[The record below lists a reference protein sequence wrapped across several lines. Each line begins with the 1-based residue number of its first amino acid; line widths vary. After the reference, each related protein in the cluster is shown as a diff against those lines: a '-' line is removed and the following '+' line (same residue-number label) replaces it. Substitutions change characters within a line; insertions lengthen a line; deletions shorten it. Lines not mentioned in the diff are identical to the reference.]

1 MSQPQST
8 SSRRLRWL
16 IVLLILAVVVILG
29 IQFLPD
35 IALRALGFTPQENGN
50 IIEATPEST
59 PKDFESILINNPTTP
74 EQLHIYAEGEM
85 DVVLLSAESSATA
98 IDFGTDSDG
107 NPIGR
112 IEYQETDTEEL
123 CRIVFKGCRS
133 DQFTIAGIDFQPNGL
148 LLDAQIQVSILQQ
161 EVGAMLTLM
170 NEPLGFDAM
179 GIILAGV
186 SYSIPEDGP
195 IRGLLDEFTAR
206 GDAILADM
214 RFDVDETLY
223 CLSEIRIADE
233 TLELIVR
240 GCSE

>member
-1 MSQPQST
+1 M
-8 SSRRLRWL
+8 
-16 IVLLILAVVVILG
+16 
-29 IQFLPD
+29 PD
-35 IALRALGFTPQENGN
+35 IALRVLGFTPQENDN

-59 PKDFESILINNPTTP
+59 LDNFDTVVVTDSYTP

-85 DVVLLSAESSATA
+85 DVILMSAESSATA
-98 IDFGTDSDG
+98 IEFGIDVDG

-148 LLDAQIQVSILQQ
+148 LLNAQIQVSILQQ

-186 SYSIPEDGP
+186 SYAIPEEGP

-214 RFDVDETLY
+214 RFDVDDTLY